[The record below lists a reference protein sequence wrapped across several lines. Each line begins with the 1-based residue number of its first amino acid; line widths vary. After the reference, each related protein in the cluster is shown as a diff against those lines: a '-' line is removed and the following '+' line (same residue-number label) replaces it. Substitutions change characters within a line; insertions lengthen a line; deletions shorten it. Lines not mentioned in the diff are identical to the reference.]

1 MFNGVHH
8 INFLVRDLKVAVE
21 RYRTVLGVDSFQYGE
36 LDGRGVRTARFRVG
50 QTWLVLVQ
58 PTDPDSVP
66 GRHLAKHGEGIFLL
80 SLGVDSLEAAVKGV
94 ESRGGKFVS
103 ESPRKGLEN
112 WQVMDLDSA
121 QFFDAQIQL
130 CEE

>member
-8 INFLVRDLKVAVE
+8 INFLVRDLMVAVE
-21 RYRTVLGVDSFQYGE
+21 RYRTVLGIDSFQYGK

-66 GRHLAKHGEGIFLL
+66 GRHLAEHGEGIFLL
-80 SLGVDSLEAAVKGV
+80 SLGVDSLEAAVRDVK
-94 ESRGGKFVS
+94 SRGGKFVS

-112 WQVMDLDSA
+112 WKLIDLDSD

>member
-8 INFLVRDLKVAVE
+8 INFLVRDLMTAVE
-21 RYRTVLGVDSFQYGE
+21 RYRTVLGIDSFQYGE
-36 LDGRGVRTARFRVG
+36 LEGRGVCTARFRVG

-66 GRHLAKHGEGIFLL
+66 GRHLAEHGEGIFLL
-80 SLGVDSLEAAVKGV
+80 SLGVDSLEMAVRDIRF
-94 ESRGGKFVS
+94 RGGEFDS
-103 ESPRKGLEN
+103 EAPRKGLEN
-112 WQVMDLDSA
+112 WHVIDLDSD

>member
-8 INFLVRDLKVAVE
+8 INFLVRDLMTAVE
-21 RYRTVLGVDSFQYGE
+21 RYRALLGIESFEYGE
-36 LDGRGVRTARFRVG
+36 LDVRGVRTARFLVG

-58 PTDPDSVP
+58 PTDTDSVP
-66 GRHLAKHGEGIFLL
+66 GRHLAEHGEGIFLV
-80 SLGVDSLEAAVKGV
+80 SLGVDSVEAAARNIK
-94 ESRGGKFVS
+94 SRGGEFVS

-112 WQVMDLDSA
+112 WLVIDLDSS